1 MCILQYAKFT
11 IRFLCLSLQTL
22 DSIYNLGLQ
31 KDKLK
36 INILRNLCLQLF
48 SLTEVCFIMQT
59 ETSFIMKS
67 VEAKEQFTFLCF
79 LIPYHWQFI
88 RRQYLFIMAS
98 FYICVL
104 FNVYL
109 SLPIVEDLWVKQG
122 SQTLIV

>member
-36 INILRNLCLQLF
+36 INFLRNLCLQLF

-59 ETSFIMKS
+59 ETSFIMRS
-67 VEAKEQFTFLCF
+67 VEAKEQFTF
-79 LIPYHWQFI
+79 
-88 RRQYLFIMAS
+88 
-98 FYICVL
+98 
-104 FNVYL
+104 
-109 SLPIVEDLWVKQG
+109 
-122 SQTLIV
+122 